1 VYASTDSRTKFCQSR
16 LGSVLRGKYTLDS
29 LLGVG
34 GTAAVYAA
42 THRNGKRFAIKI
54 LHPEAA
60 LVPELRSRFLR
71 EGYLANQVSH
81 PGAPSI
87 LDDDCDEQGLA
98 YLVME
103 LLRGETVEDRWY
115 HTPHGRMPTAEVLA
129 IAAQTLDVLAT
140 AHAKGIV
147 HRDLKPS
154 NIFLCE
160 TGELKVLDFGI
171 ARLANANPNIAE
183 TLGLVGTPAFMPP
196 EQARGRPGEVGA
208 HTDIW
213 AVGATMFFLLTGRL
227 VHERETVSEQIAAA
241 VSVPAPQL
249 GSVLA
254 DLPESVC
261 RIVDQALAFAPKDRF
276 TDVRQM
282 QAAVREAFFEL
293 TGERLTTIAGVVRT
307 PVRNSDFARQA
318 TVPLRSFGDGEIS
331 VPRPELPKPARWK
344 RPVALV
350 GAGVAV
356 CAAIAGALLA
366 LRTNTSPAPSTSP
379 ALAGLVNTAPDTTEP
394 RAAGATG
401 LNSAATPLSAHS
413 VTGPQITPVTSNAAA
428 APARP
433 ARERAPN
440 TTAVFP
446 SKLPKKSDP
455 EPVDIF
461 SERQ

>member
-1 VYASTDSRTKFCQSR
+1 
-16 LGSVLRGKYTLDS
+16 
-29 LLGVG
+29 
-34 GTAAVYAA
+34 
-42 THRNGKRFAIKI
+42 
-54 LHPEAA
+54 
-60 LVPELRSRFLR
+60 
-71 EGYLANQVSH
+71 
-81 PGAPSI
+81 
-87 LDDDCDEQGLA
+87 
-98 YLVME
+98 
-103 LLRGETVEDRWY
+103 
-115 HTPHGRMPTAEVLA
+115 
-129 IAAQTLDVLAT
+129 
-140 AHAKGIV
+140 
-147 HRDLKPS
+147 
-154 NIFLCE
+154 
-160 TGELKVLDFGI
+160 
-171 ARLANANPNIAE
+171 
-183 TLGLVGTPAFMPP
+183 
-196 EQARGRPGEVGA
+196 
-208 HTDIW
+208 
-213 AVGATMFFLLTGRL
+213 MFFLLTGRL

-350 GAGVAV
+350 GAGIAV

-366 LRTNTSPAPSTSP
+366 LRTNTSSEPSSP
-379 ALAGLVNTAPDTTEP
+379 AHAGLVNTAQETSSP
-394 RAAGATG
+394 RAAGAVAP
-401 LNSAATPLSAHS
+401 NSAGTPLSAHS